1 MITKFKLFEGK
12 VKIKKTEKTIIE
24 KMDFKVKD
32 MSLADWG
39 RKEIVGDPIVKI
51 YRLDKIGKLESYLK
65 RMNSPM
71 DTYFLR
77 SHIENKGFYILF
89 SGIPSQ
95 HDCLCLISRNIEY
108 KYTIDLVIR
117 LDNNERL
124 PNDYIKDIDLIIN
137 NDYLFISDENI
148 ANLYYKQKLLI
159 ERDIRNLSKLN
170 SMGILL
176 PRLKNKYKEDLNVS
190 DLGLY

>member
-1 MITKFKLFEGK
+1 MITKFKLFEG
-12 VKIKKTEKTIIE
+12 
-24 KMDFKVKD
+24 
-32 MSLADWG
+32 
-39 RKEIVGDPIVKI
+39 VGDPIVKI

-71 DTYFLR
+71 DIDFLR
-77 SHIENKGFYILF
+77 SHIENENRGFYILF

-108 KYTIDLVIR
+108 INCVFLIIR

-137 NDYLFISDENI
+137 NAHLFTSDENI